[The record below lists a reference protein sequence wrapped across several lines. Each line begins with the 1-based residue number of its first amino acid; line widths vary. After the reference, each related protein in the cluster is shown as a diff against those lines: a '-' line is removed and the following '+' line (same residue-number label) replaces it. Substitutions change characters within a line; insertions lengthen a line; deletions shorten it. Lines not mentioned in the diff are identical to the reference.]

1 MSSSL
6 AGRSMHRDRL
16 QTLRHT
22 NKVADRPPIHPV
34 DTTCPCCR
42 QPVSMD
48 AFMIT
53 VARVSALVSSRQI
66 AWDDARRAVCGRVAC
81 KAGQLTL
88 PMVSL

>member
-1 MSSSL
+1 
-6 AGRSMHRDRL
+6 
-16 QTLRHT
+16 
-22 NKVADRPPIHPV
+22 
-34 DTTCPCCR
+34 
-42 QPVSMD
+42 MD